1 MVAVGKVPKENP
13 IALMT
18 KRVQGNL

>member
-1 MVAVGKVPKENP
+1 MAVGKVPKENP
-13 IALMT
+13 ITLMT

>member
-1 MVAVGKVPKENP
+1 MVGVGKVPKENP
-13 IALMT
+13 IALTT